1 MPGLTVILY
10 LFMPV
15 IAYLGIE
22 YALAFKGYYAPA
34 LSFKV
39 AGSFV
44 ICDLVLKL
52 LLLLFF
58 NNPED
63 YICVCLLCDMVLF
76 FYNIIVIYW
85 QLKRQSLRAVK
96 KFPSNENYTIL
107 GIKSLLLFGGCMV
120 FESLVLY
127 NAWNWIDSFDML
139 MYIIIGDSVIA
150 LYLIFSFMQLVRLDR
165 IKVPAMRSLHSLQS
179 RQSPIL
185 LLRSFELDK
194 YPWWNNK
201 VFDEELCDSIDISE
215 CPIISLADPDQILP
229 TGGSLKIQSKDDYW
243 KSVVEE
249 LLQTCRAIVVVEG
262 SSEGLS
268 WEIERIEEIYKN
280 NPDKVFFYVPRNR
293 YRTLAWCINEQ
304 GGVGIFRNFTS
315 VLLKIVSPIII
326 RKQLKQVWE
335 NFSVFILS
343 KGFKIPT
350 VYPGPNSMVT
360 FDSYGRPSVINNN
373 GKNLFSY
380 VLNKTQKYNTGSV
393 DYTELA
399 RKIERYEVNGF
410 IKETQLTECK
420 KVVSKLTKQ
429 NYWFA
434 GLIFILGIASIIAR
448 YII

>member
-1 MPGLTVILY
+1 MAVAALIFY
-10 LFMPV
+10 LFLPV
-15 IAYLGIE
+15 IAYGGID

-39 AGSFV
+39 ACSLV
-44 ICDLVLKL
+44 VCDLVLKL

-58 NNPED
+58 NDPEN
-63 YICVCLLCDMVLF
+63 YICICLLCDAALVL
-76 FYNIIVIYW
+76 YNIIVIYW
-85 QLKRQSLRAVK
+85 QLKRQCLRSVK

-107 GIKSLLLFGGCMV
+107 GIKSLLLLGGCMI
-120 FESLVLY
+120 FESFVLY
-127 NAWNWIDSFDML
+127 NAWNWIDPVEML
-139 MYIIIGDSVIA
+139 MYIVICNSIIA
-150 LYLIFSFMQLVRLDR
+150 LYIIFCFMQLVRLDR

-201 VFDEELCDSIDISE
+201 TFDEELCESIDISE
-215 CPIISLADPDQILP
+215 CPIISLSDPDQILP

-243 KSVVEE
+243 KSVIEE

-268 WEIERIEEIYKN
+268 WEIERIGEIYKF
-280 NPDKVFFYVPRNR
+280 NPDKVFFYVPGNR
-293 YRTLAWCINEQ
+293 YRTLAWCINDQ
-304 GGVGIFRNFTS
+304 GGFGIFRNLMSFF
-315 VLLKIVSPIII
+315 LKITYPIKI

-335 NFSVFILS
+335 NFSIFISS
-343 KGFKIPT
+343 KGFKIPIS
-350 VYPGPNSMVT
+350 YPGPNSMIT
-360 FDSYGRPSVINNN
+360 FDLYGRPSVINNS

-380 VLNKTQKYNTGSV
+380 VLNKTQKYNTSSV

-399 RKIERYEVNGF
+399 RKIEHYEVNGF
-410 IKETQLTECK
+410 IKESQLKECK
-420 KVVSKLTKQ
+420 KIVSRLSKQ
-429 NYWFA
+429 NYWIA
-434 GLIFILGIASIIAR
+434 CLIFILGIASFIAI